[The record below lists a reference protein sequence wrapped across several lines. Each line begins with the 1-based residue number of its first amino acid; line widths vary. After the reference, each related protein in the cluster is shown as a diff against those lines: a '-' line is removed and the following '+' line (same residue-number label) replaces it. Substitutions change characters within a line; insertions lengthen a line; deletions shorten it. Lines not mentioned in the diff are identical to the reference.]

1 MHQHTCLWS
10 IWREV
15 YTIGCESYWDKA
27 NSMDCVISSQS
38 SLHAF
43 FKKYTINHY
52 WLGNTSI
59 LHVHRVS
66 TLLKSVESYIMKSF
80 RTVLTELCLQ
90 SVKNDM
96 RFNPNSCSKQLNLF
110 PWSLS
115 EFYSSRGGHKNNE
128 AHTLGWWKWDMGA
141 AKYDP
146 VPTIPLRARRLPS
159 VHHWW
164 HQYQAAIAAASISNW
179 TQPANVPPSW
189 ASPCPWGSWSKIS
202 VRVFSNSLCGSK
214 GSIMSSKGT
223 SYRPKCHF

>member
-1 MHQHTCLWS
+1 MT
-10 IWREV
+10 
-15 YTIGCESYWDKA
+15 
-27 NSMDCVISSQS
+27 
-38 SLHAF
+38 
-43 FKKYTINHY
+43 
-52 WLGNTSI
+52 
-59 LHVHRVS
+59 
-66 TLLKSVESYIMKSF
+66 
-80 RTVLTELCLQ
+80 
-90 SVKNDM
+90 
-96 RFNPNSCSKQLNLF
+96 FNPNSCSKQVNLF

-128 AHTLGWWKWDMGA
+128 AHALGWWKWDMGA

-179 TQPANVPPSW
+179 MQPANVPPSW

-223 SYRPKCHF
+223 SYRPKCHFLNFYTIPWDNRNSFHSDIQQYVIFQLEESQVGIGGVTCSQPLVLTFE